1 MKFTRKPLCA
11 AIFLSG
17 AACMVATS
25 QADVLE
31 EVVVT
36 AQKRAQSVNSIGV
49 SANAFSGNQLS
60 SLGVDNPV
68 DLGAVTPGLISVNV
82 TSGGTPVF
90 AIRGIGLDDFSPNN
104 TSGVGVYTDEVFA
117 SNPAFLGGQL
127 FDVERVEVLKGPQ
140 GTLYG
145 KNTTG
150 GAINFI
156 SNKPTDEFEGSFEV
170 SYGRFNTLEMT
181 GVVSG
186 SLSETV
192 RGRLSANFVDSDGW
206 QTDVATGQEFG
217 TDERFAIRGLLDFD
231 IGESGSALLKVY
243 HSQDTSKPVSP
254 EVQGLGDFFGDPSF
268 DALNSP
274 EDPRLVTA
282 GDLIVDRDEDGSGVS
297 LHLNY
302 ELENFNFVSIS
313 AWDQYDRQVVDN
325 YGGSAAAILD
335 LFQDNEMEQWSQEFR
350 FVSNGDGNFTW
361 VAGLNIS
368 NEEVTVLDTFDDSYL
383 VTDSTNVSFVF
394 DPADVTAQGLDLL
407 TADYVQETDSY
418 GLYLH
423 TETQLN
429 DVLKLTVGARYSY
442 DDRSFNGVATN
453 SDADNS
459 FNDVI
464 TSLNDSQTDS
474 AFTGKVGLDWNA
486 NEDVLVY
493 GSISTSYK
501 SGTYYGA
508 AVLDDVAWAYVEP
521 EDVTAFEVGFKASLL
536 DGAMQFNGAAFFLDY
551 EDRQSLISLVVDD
564 FSNALGFPVVDT
576 TLVNVP
582 ESESQG
588 FELDVTWAATDQ
600 LSIVAGVG
608 YLDSEVTRAPTA
620 ADMRG
625 INPDPTVN
633 DQATIDGAGFVDA
646 LAGPLNAGSTLS
658 QAPEWSYNGLIA
670 YEIPLS
676 ETLILNLQANYSR
689 VDTQVAQLADANAE
703 YGPVK
708 SLGAQVSLAQA
719 DGKWQ
724 ATLFGKNITD
734 DDAETYSFSSFA
746 GRSVYRQKPATY
758 GIKFKYLFE

>member
-1 MKFTRKPLCA
+1 MKHVHKPLYSA
-11 AIFLSG
+11 MLLAG
-17 AACMVATS
+17 AACAVPNAY
-25 QADVLE
+25 ADVLE

-60 SLGVDNPV
+60 DLGVDNAV
-68 DLGAVTPGLISVNV
+68 DLGAVTPGLIAVNV

-156 SNKPTDEFEGSFEV
+156 SNKPTDEFEGSFEA

-186 SLSETV
+186 ALSDTV
-192 RGRLSANFVDSDGW
+192 RGRLSANFIDSDGW

-217 TDERFAIRGLLDFD
+217 SDERFAIRGILDFD
-231 IGESGSALLKVY
+231 LGETGSAMLKVY
-243 HSQDTSKPVSP
+243 HSQDSSKPVSP
-254 EVQGLGDFFGDPSF
+254 DVQGLGDFFGDPSF

-274 EDPRLVTA
+274 SDPSLVTA

-297 LHLNY
+297 LHLQY
-302 ELENFNFVSIS
+302 EMENFDFISIS
-313 AWDQYDRQVVDN
+313 ALDQYDRQVVDN

-335 LFQDNEMEQWSQEFR
+335 LFQDNEMDQWSQEFR
-350 FVSNGDGNFTW
+350 LVSNGDGDFTW
-361 VAGLNIS
+361 VAGVNVS
-368 NEEVTVLDTFDDSYL
+368 NEEVTVVDTFDDSYL
-383 VTDSTNVSFVF
+383 VTDSTNISFVF
-394 DPADVTAQGLDLL
+394 DPADVAEQGLDLL
-407 TADYVQETDSY
+407 TGDYVQETDSY

-453 SDADNS
+453 SDAAGS

-464 TSLNDSQTDS
+464 TSLNESQTDS

-486 NEDVLVY
+486 SEDVLVY
-493 GSISTSYK
+493 GSVSTSYK

-508 AVLDDVAWAYVEP
+508 AVLDDVGWAYVDP
-521 EDVTAFEVGFKASLL
+521 EDVTAFEVGFKATLL
-536 DGAMQFNGAAFFLDY
+536 DGAMQFNGAAFMLDY

-564 FSNALGFPVVDT
+564 FSNFLGFPVVDT

-582 ESESQG
+582 ESESRG
-588 FELDVTWAATDQ
+588 FELDLTWAATDQ

-625 INPDPTVN
+625 INPDPSVN
-633 DQATIDGAGFVDA
+633 DQATIDGTGFVDA
-646 LAGPLNAGSTLS
+646 LAGPLTAGSVLS
-658 QAPEWSYNGLIA
+658 QAPEWSYNGLVA
-670 YEIPLS
+670 YEIPLDDEMS
-676 ETLILNLQANYSR
+676 ITLQTSYSR
-689 VDTQVAQLADANAE
+689 VDSQVAQLADANAE

-708 SLGAQVSLAQA
+708 SLDAQITLEQV
-719 DGKWQ
+719 DGSWEV
-724 ATLFGKNITD
+724 ALFGKNITD
-734 DDAETYSFSSFA
+734 NDSETYSFSSFA

-758 GIKFKYLFE
+758 GVKFKYLFQ